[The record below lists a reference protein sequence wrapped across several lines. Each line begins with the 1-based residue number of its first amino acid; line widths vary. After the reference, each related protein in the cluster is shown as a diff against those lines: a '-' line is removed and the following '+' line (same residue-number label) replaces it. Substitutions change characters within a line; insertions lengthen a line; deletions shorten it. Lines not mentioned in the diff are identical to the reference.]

1 MSRSTPDNDTSRGP
15 EVAVGGRFS
24 VYLLG
29 KDGTGSRGTLYPLP
43 NALPS
48 EK

>member
-1 MSRSTPDNDTSRGP
+1 MNRSTPDNDTSRGI
-15 EVAVGGRFS
+15 EAAVGFMFS

-29 KDGTGSRGTLYPLP
+29 KDGTGRLGTLYPLP
-43 NALPS
+43 MALPS